1 MNLKIAIIGNPEQTD
16 EVNELITDFCQ
27 DPDNVVVKV
36 LQSVDV
42 VYVLDDRIDV
52 KRSAHEIRLTA

>member
-1 MNLKIAIIGNPEQTD
+1 MRIVIIGNSEQAD
-16 EVNELITDFCQ
+16 EVNELITDLCK
-27 DPDNVVVKV
+27 DPDNQVREV

-42 VYVLDDRIDV
+42 VYVLSDRVDV